1 MRRSLVALAV
11 TLALATAAGAC
22 STSDSTVPSGPAA
35 PTSSPATGSPH
46 PRAAPSANPCVTS
59 VAHLT
64 AFTNQLGADLVD
76 LRPKV
81 VDPAFDSGG
90 TSAIITRVSGTIV
103 AFEGLEERTAA
114 CPATASIVA
123 GVASVRE
130 RARTAL
136 DASIAASVNDAEVQ
150 RASAAA
156 LFGLLPDVETIGA
169 ATQTAARSTGLDSQI
184 AAIPD
189 DSSKPLG
196 SLPPLDAAPP
206 ATAPPRDPGGTYGN
220 AFFGPNASVTT
231 YRVTGSTPDEIID
244 SILANG
250 PADKWLRGRAEAIT
264 LAIPH
269 DRVGFQQDGSTC
281 RVTPTAKPAIYFS
294 FKITIP
300 KWDRPSDAS
309 RAAVTWWTSEIRHVA
324 VHENHHVEL
333 WRAAGVAM
341 TKTVATST
349 CTNLVSRLTKIATDT
364 RRENCEFDMEEY
376 GKAMGLS
383 LSACLNS

>member
-1 MRRSLVALAV
+1 VTARSLVAIAV
-11 TLALATAAGAC
+11 ALSLATAVGAC
-22 STSDSTVPSGPAA
+22 SNSDSTVPSGPV
-35 PTSSPATGSPH
+35 SSTDPPASGSPR

-90 TSAIITRVSGTIV
+90 TSAIITRVSGTMV

-123 GVASVRE
+123 GVASVRL

-136 DASIAASVNDAEVQ
+136 DSSIAASVNDAEVQ

-156 LFGLLPDVETIGA
+156 LFGLLPDVEKIGV
-169 ATQTAARSTGLDSQI
+169 ATNTAARSAGLDSQI

-196 SLPPLDAAPP
+196 SLPPLDTGPP
-206 ATAPPRDPGGTYGN
+206 SPPPRDPGGTYGN

-244 SILANG
+244 AILANG

-264 LAIPH
+264 VAIPH

-281 RVTPTAKPAIYFS
+281 RVTPTAKPAFYFS
-294 FKITIP
+294 FKITLP
-300 KWDRPSDAS
+300 KWDRPRDAS
-309 RAAVTWWTSEIRHVA
+309 RAAVTWWTTEIRHVA
-324 VHENHHVEL
+324 VHENHHVAL

-341 TKTVATST
+341 TKAVAAST

-383 LSACLNS
+383 LSDCLKS